1 MGKGAVEEEE
11 DGLTGPGH
19 DHETEEAMTTDAEDA
34 TNLLPTRVFRVKCKI
49 SSLKYFM

>member
-1 MGKGAVEEEE
+1 MGSGAGAEE

-19 DHETEEAMTTDAEDA
+19 DHETEEAMTTGAEDA
-34 TNLLPTRVFRVKCKI
+34 TNLLLSSVFRVKCKI